1 MYSRRRAAY
10 YYRYMVR
17 PIAYKSCSENIR
29 SVFSPF
35 SFQFGCFCLSAISKL
50 FFGPRAKTSH
60 FHYEP
65 RTNGQCVSN
74 SGRINLAHNKIKA
87 DYYFY
92 LCTAGVQNAIST
104 GDAFFPH
111 FLSFAME
118 FVALQLATCKHPST
132 QLYSYK
138 HTNTIKR
145 YYDYM
150 NICVAKN
157 L

>member
-1 MYSRRRAAY
+1 MYNRRRVAY

-35 SFQFGCFCLSAISKL
+35 SFQFGCFLL
-50 FFGPRAKTSH
+50 FRSFFFAPRAKTNH

-65 RTNGQCVSN
+65 RTNEQCVSN

-104 GDAFFPH
+104 GDAFFPP
-111 FLSFAME
+111 LSLFCHGIRGVASTPAHNYTHINTHDKALLWLYEHMRCE
-118 FVALQLATCKHPST
+118 KFVITYILA
-132 QLYSYK
+132 
-138 HTNTIKR
+138 
-145 YYDYM
+145 
-150 NICVAKN
+150 
-157 L
+157 

>member
-1 MYSRRRAAY
+1 MYNRRRAAY
-10 YYRYMVR
+10 YYRYIVR

-29 SVFSPF
+29 SIFSLF

-50 FFGPRAKTSH
+50 FFAPRAKTSH

-65 RTNGQCVSN
+65 RTNEQCVSN

-104 GDAFFPH
+104 GDAFFPT
-111 FLSFAME
+111 FSLLPWNSWR
-118 FVALQLATCKHPST
+118 CKHPST
-132 QLYSYK
+132 PLYSYK
-138 HTNTIKR
+138 HTHDK
-145 YYDYM
+145 
-150 NICVAKN
+150 A
-157 L
+157 LL